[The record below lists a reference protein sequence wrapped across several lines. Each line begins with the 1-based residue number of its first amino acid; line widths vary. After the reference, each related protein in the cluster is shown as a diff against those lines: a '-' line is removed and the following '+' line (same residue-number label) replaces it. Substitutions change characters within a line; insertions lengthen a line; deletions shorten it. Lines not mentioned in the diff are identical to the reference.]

1 MTLRKTNLNKLNT
14 MVFDTLVIGA
24 GINGA
29 VSAASLS
36 SKGASVALIDRGD
49 FGSFTSQNSSNLAW
63 GGIKYM
69 DTLEFG
75 LVLKLC
81 KSRNELMR
89 AYPSSVKEIRFLTSI
104 AKGFK
109 YPSFILYLAS
119 FLYWILGRCFTQP
132 PRWIRA
138 ARLSKEEPIINS
150 ALMSG
155 GFEYSDAIL
164 VDNDARFVFGFVRQ
178 AITNGC
184 IAANYVE
191 SCGARRA
198 EGGLWHIE
206 CVDKTCDNSF
216 TIKARS
222 IVNACGPY
230 VGQHNERSQLTTE
243 HTHVFSKGIHLIVD
257 GLSKA
262 NRVLTFFADDGRP
275 FFAIPMGRRT
285 SIGTTDTRVPT
296 PESKVTDEDRKF
308 VLENINKRLNR
319 QNPLSE
325 EDVIAT
331 RCGVRPLVVSDQTS
345 STDGDWTKLSRKH
358 EVEIDKTEKTV
369 SIFGGKLTDCIN
381 VGNEVAN
388 AVASLGIEMKYQT
401 VKWYGEPLHARD
413 EFMHQARLIGLDELT
428 SPHAS
433 EPLSER
439 LWRRYGL
446 RALGM
451 LEEIRR
457 DPAMS
462 DALITG
468 SEYLRCEI
476 LGTARHE
483 MVVDLDDFLRRRSR
497 LSQVMTHSALLHS
510 KGLREACIILFG
522 DRAAHKWQEYF
533 GRPWSEGL
541 DDQTDATVVPLNRTL
556 QD

>member
-1 MTLRKTNLNKLNT
+1 MSLRTTNLNKLNEV
-14 MVFDTLVIGA
+14 VFDTLIVGS

-36 SKGASVALIDRGD
+36 CQGASVALIDRGD
-49 FGSFTSQNSSNLAW
+49 FASFTSQNSSNLAW

-81 KSRNELMR
+81 KSRNQLMR

-109 YPSFILYLAS
+109 YPSFILYLAAV
-119 FLYWILGRCFTQP
+119 LYWVLGRCFTRP
-132 PRWIRA
+132 PRWIRGR
-138 ARLSKEEPIINS
+138 RLSKEEPIIN
-150 ALMSG
+150 ADLMAG

-191 SCGARRA
+191 SRGAKRA
-198 EGGLWHIE
+198 EGGLWHIDCIDRE
-206 CVDKTCDNSF
+206 SGREF
-216 TIKARS
+216 TIKARTV
-222 IVNACGPY
+222 VNACGPF
-230 VGQHNERSQLTTE
+230 VEEHNTRSALTTE
-243 HTHVFSKGIHLIVD
+243 HKHVFSKGIHLIVD
-257 GLSKA
+257 GLAKV

-275 FFAIPMGRRT
+275 FFAIPMGTRT

-296 PESKVTDEDRKF
+296 PDSVVTPEDEAF

-319 QNPLSE
+319 SAPLSPQ
-325 EDVIAT
+325 DIIST
-331 RCGVRPLVVSDQTS
+331 RCGVRPLVVTEETTS
-345 STDGDWTKLSRKH
+345 TNGDWTKLSRKH
-358 EVEIDKTEKTV
+358 EVEVSEREKTI
-369 SIFGGKLTDCIN
+369 SIFGGKLTDCLN
-381 VGNEVAN
+381 VGSEVTE
-388 AVASLGIEMKYQT
+388 AVASLGISLTYRDRL
-401 VKWYGEPLHARD
+401 WYGEPLGARE
-413 EFMHQARLIGLDELT
+413 EFMHQAKLIKLDELT

-451 LEEIRR
+451 LEDIRR
-457 DPAMS
+457 DPSMS
-462 DALITG
+462 DALIEG

-483 MVVDLDDFLRRRSR
+483 MVVTLDDFLRRRSR
-497 LSQVMTHSALLHS
+497 LSQVMPRDVLVRS
-510 KGLREACIILFG
+510 KGLREACVILFG
-522 DRAAHKWQEYF
+522 DLAAEKWSEYF
-533 GRPWSEGL
+533 NSPWSEGL
-541 DDQTDATVVPLNRTL
+541 QDEPNSVIVSLNRNA

>member
-1 MTLRKTNLNKLNT
+1 
-14 MVFDTLVIGA
+14 MVFDTLVIGS

-36 SKGASVALIDRGD
+36 SKGATVALIDRGD
-49 FGSFTSQNSSNLAW
+49 FASFTSQNSSNLAW

-81 KSRNELMR
+81 KSRNQLMR

-119 FLYWILGRCFTQP
+119 FLYWVLGRCFTKA

-138 ARLSKEEPIINS
+138 SRLSREEPIINA

-191 SCGARRA
+191 SKGANRA
-198 EGGLWHIE
+198 EGGLWHIDCHDLVTGDE
-206 CVDKTCDNSF
+206 F
-216 TIKARS
+216 TIRARS

-230 VGQHNERSQLTTE
+230 VDEHNKRSSLSTE
-243 HTHVFSKGIHLIVD
+243 HAHVFSKGIHLIVD
-257 GLSKA
+257 GLAKV

-296 PESKVTDEDRKF
+296 PESQVTDADRKF
-308 VLENINKRLNR
+308 VLDNINKRLLR
-319 QNPLSE
+319 SE
-325 EDVIAT
+325 PIVEDDIIAT
-331 RCGVRPLVVSDQTS
+331 RCGVRPLVVNEATN
-345 STDGDWTKLSRKH
+345 STEGDWTKLSRKH
-358 EVEIDKTEKTV
+358 EVEIDEAEKTV

-381 VGNEVAN
+381 VGEEVAE
-388 AVASLGIEMKYQT
+388 ALTSLGIEMKYKD
-401 VKWYGEPLHARD
+401 VKWYGEPLHARG
-413 EFMHQARLIGLDELT
+413 EFMHQAKLIGLDELT

-451 LEEIRR
+451 LEDIRR
-457 DPAMS
+457 EPSMS
-462 DALITG
+462 DALIAG

-483 MVVDLDDFLRRRSR
+483 MVVTLEDFLRRRSR
-497 LSQVMTHSALLHS
+497 LSQVMTRESLLAS
-510 KGLREACIILFG
+510 QGLREACMILFG
-522 DRAAHKWQEYF
+522 DDAAERWTEYF
-533 GRPWSEGL
+533 GSPWSEGL
-541 DDQTDATVVPLNRTL
+541 EVHKPSTVVPLNRS
-556 QD
+556 QNDF